1 MKKSKISI
9 LLLLMVMILAISAVS
24 AADTNDTSDSAIQAV
39 DDAPIEEVASDDVGA
54 LAATD
59 DTHVLAAGDGN
70 FTELQTSVDTGT
82 VLMTKDYTRVEGENT
97 ISITRDVTIL
107 GNDHKIDG
115 SNLGGIFNV
124 NSGYTLTL
132 MGVTLINGN
141 AENGGAIYNNGGT
154 LTIVNSYFLNNTA
167 TKSGGAIY
175 NNGGSITVTGSTFD
189 GNDLTDRSTNGDGG
203 AAIFDNAGDV
213 LISSSTI
220 TNNLKDI
227 VHRGGTGQYT
237 GDLSSAAVTSQ
248 SGTLTVSD
256 SYFGK
261 NSGSYG
267 GAILS
272 QGDDAVL
279 NVVGSTFEDNF
290 AFNGGAIDII
300 SSKYTISNS
309 TFRGNNAKGTGSSTS
324 NYANGGAICAQE
336 NDNDDGVISDCTF
349 EDNTAAIGGA
359 ITTQIA
365 QVTGCTFTN
374 NTALSANSE
383 TYNGKTNN
391 RGGFG
396 GAVYNDNTITIED
409 STFTDN
415 IGRGRGLDLKNA
427 DISGSSF
434 TNTVINVNNHG
445 TVSVSDNLY
454 DNAEKDISS
463 TTGCTVVV
471 NVGNG
476 DIPHVTSGTIIFDGD
491 LTFQD
496 IQDIV
501 DAGNTA
507 ITLTGNVLKSDE
519 EEQTFANGIL
529 INHSFAIYAQDYT
542 ITANNGKVF
551 TVNEGATLTLNKA
564 NVVGDGTSAIVNN
577 GQVSL
582 SLTNPSTF
590 TNVGEFA
597 IDNQGTVSQTSL
609 TTFTQLS
616 DLIALVNGGEIYIGQ
631 SKITKADDEK
641 AAFANGIV
649 VEKNLTIRGYYN
661 TYYKR
666 IDTKIDADND
676 GRIFSVN
683 DGATLTLQ
691 KIILINGNDEK
702 GGAVYVE
709 ANNNFYADT
718 VNFINNTA
726 TYRGGAIYS
735 EGFVNVTNCVFDSND
750 ITFRTANDD
759 NGGAAIYNLNGIL
772 IIEDTNITNN
782 LKDIVIRDG
791 NNGDLLVGVVVT
803 SGDTIIDNA
812 YFANNTGSWGGAIS
826 SLGYLNTEEYVLT
839 VINSRFEGNN
849 ATFGGAIF
857 VQASGLDVKN
867 CTFENNKGVGVGS
880 SGTSNNQGGAIVV
893 FPENANA
900 EITDS
905 TFIGNSAKVGGAVSL
920 PGVDTDCIIDNCT
933 FIDNTAYA
941 DGGAV
946 YFWTEG
952 AAVTVTDSE
961 FINNTAP
968 YGGAIENEGTG
979 ALVVDNSKFV
989 ENEATVSGGA
999 IISSG
1004 SASVSNSV
1012 FNDNEA
1018 ATANTNAIYIW
1029 YSNNTLALTNNVITG
1044 STDAQILTKA
1054 GTSIITPLKV
1064 RILDNG
1070 TYNIHMSP
1078 YTLNATVTDMDGNLI
1093 VDNAFRFVVGDE
1105 VVDGI
1110 TINATTGVYTAVFTP
1125 SETGTFIVSTNLED
1139 ASEIETATLNIFRT
1153 LTDLANLVG
1162 AANDGDTIVLDGDYT
1177 YNPEFDSA
1185 IVDGIVIDKNIIIDG
1200 NGSTICGSDVAR
1212 IFNIVSGASLTLSNA
1227 TLCDGNAS
1235 YGGAVYVEAGAAL
1248 NADTVNFN
1256 DNTAKYRGGAIWS
1269 AGTVNIK
1276 NSAFDSN
1283 NITYRKDN
1291 VENGGAAIYSKGTL
1305 TVDNTRFTNDLTN
1318 YIVRAGDANDPQ
1330 LIDAV
1335 VLATGGTAV
1344 INNSYFENNS
1354 GTYGGAISGVP
1365 ADGSTHV
1372 SVIVENSEF
1381 INNLAYAGGAIYAGT
1396 GSTELKVKNCTFIG
1410 NNATGIGSYGY
1421 TSAGGAIC
1429 LARDAD
1435 ATITDSKFINNT
1447 ATVGGAVDVS
1457 ATRNSVAASID
1468 NCYFENNV
1476 ATGSPTRDA
1485 VGGAIRIASNAVSSD
1500 KLVVSVEN
1508 SNFTNNVAPDGG
1520 SSIYNGGTLSLS
1532 GNKVFSN
1539 KAEIESTGTITSLEY
1554 ATFLGNSTIPA
1565 EMDDT
1570 FTLNATLTDE
1580 KGNFI
1585 YDVDFKFS
1593 VNGETIDEIY
1603 FDEATGLYTVDYYI
1617 GTAGPKV
1624 ISTNYDADGLTK
1636 YYGILDVPKANVTLN
1651 IVADNIVEGENA
1663 TVHVY
1668 VVGINDTGLNT
1679 TVKVVVDDVE
1689 YTVNVTDGEGILP
1702 VSGLEA
1708 DTYAIFTIFEEDDNY
1723 NTAYDSYTFY
1733 VKHATTLNVT
1743 ADEEYECGS
1752 DVVINFELD
1761 AVGQTLTF
1769 IVFATVDGELYT
1781 VTVNGGTGT
1790 LTISDLPV
1798 GNYTVTSYFEGDNL
1812 NNYTEGN
1819 VVEFKVVKG
1828 TPEIT
1833 ADVIMEDA
1841 SYPGSIVVVINGP
1854 DGDYNITVGDQI
1866 VPVTVAGGSG
1876 METIS
1881 NIPVGTHTATVDF
1894 AGNDNFNNASITT
1907 TSFTIVSSTPEISAS
1922 AADVWIGND
1931 ATVIVTVPSDAQGNV
1946 VITVNGK
1953 KYTAEINAG
1962 TATATISADD
1972 LIAGENAIDV
1982 TFAGDDNYASSFNS
1996 TTVFVLDGVITNA
2009 TYAKYF
2015 DASGYLVDIVPEG
2028 ATLDFQ
2034 GLFQGKYPVFIN
2046 KPVNIITSTG
2056 DAVIDSSKTATF
2068 NVVSGGAYTNVT
2080 GLSFINTVIFVTGAP
2095 HVTFDGI
2102 STLASMSGVGSGTG
2116 FVCFRAYSEYGTV
2129 KNSYLEN
2136 AGNGGSSVV
2145 VAGGGAPYLTVDN
2158 NIFNI
2163 TGSSGNIISGN
2174 TFTTGS
2180 AGPTPDHLVIT
2191 NNLIYNSMASNP
2203 FCRALSLLGSYN
2215 VIENNTIHQTANSI
2229 MGGTYNTYR
2238 NNVITGTV
2246 AFQPGANAIVEN
2258 NTVEGATTIAKDS
2271 TVTENTF
2278 GAVTISGANANFTD
2292 NTVTGTVTV
2301 NSNDNTIKN
2310 NMITTTGDY
2319 AIDLKAKTGNTVTD
2333 NTLIA
2338 NGRYGDVAVKFTNAD
2353 NVVEN
2358 NTPVANIEI
2367 EANSVWIGNNNTI
2380 TVTIVN
2386 GTGSVTIKVNDKNY
2400 TIDLTD
2406 GVASQEFAAEDFI
2419 AGVNTVEVTYNGGS
2433 FIPANA
2439 TATFS
2444 VIDGIITN
2452 DTFYAYFDEN
2462 GNLFDAVPANAE
2474 LTFVGAF
2481 SDLTSNVFINKP
2493 VKMTGQNAALKDMR
2507 FVLTA
2512 DGIVLDNMT
2521 LFATTGLGDLIG
2533 VYGNAITVSNMNIT
2547 YIVGNEEAIA
2557 INVMGVEDAN
2567 IVNNTILFE
2576 SHVTTDGIYANA
2588 INLEGVDGALVD
2600 NNVITTSLT
2609 GVDAD
2614 YGRSGLY
2621 YKYGM
2626 MGVNTVNPIRI
2637 VESSDIIFTNNDVN
2651 SALNDI
2657 KGYYPTVQSVLV
2669 VGVTDSVFDHNNFTM
2684 IDGFTPAGSPS
2695 YLYAFTFGIDEDI
2708 TVSNN
2713 NFYME
2718 TEGGVNGMGTAYALQ
2733 IVTASLDIIG
2743 NNITSISNGPNLG
2756 IYVVC
2761 EYNTFDDDFV
2771 VNIINNTLNITG
2783 YATGT
2788 SSSALVS
2795 GMEIGAGESD
2805 ISGNT
2810 IYVYNKAGYV
2820 EKANVYGI
2828 SYVQSVYRP
2837 DLNIVNNDI
2846 FVEDGDYAVYN
2857 NFPRINGMSVTEN
2870 NLVAHNRFG
2879 DKAVFTKYTRSVVA
2893 NNTPL
2898 AEIAIEAGNV
2908 WIGSDNTITVT
2919 IPNAVGNVTI
2929 SVNGK
2934 EQSVELTDGVATAT
2948 VGADDLIA
2956 GENTVDVTYD
2966 DISYNLATNS
2976 TTFQVLDGVITNAT
2990 YAYYF
2995 DASGNLVS
3003 IVPNEVTLDFQGLF
3017 LGKYPVY
3024 INKAVNVISSTC
3036 DALFDC
3042 GNTYTS
3048 NDVNSF
3054 NFIAGSD
3061 HSNITGLKFMN
3072 YCLYI
3077 KGASYITVDSVS
3089 IVANKGGVGR
3099 GTGFLSIH
3107 SNAYY
3112 ALVKNC
3118 YMENGGTGSSLLV
3131 LGKGGAYVV
3140 FDHNYFNITGNS
3152 GNVISA
3158 NQFVGTGDAPE
3169 HTTYTNNIIYSARPA
3184 SAICYAMTV
3193 SGSGNLLENNTIYFN
3208 GSGILNQYGAS
3219 SVGNVYRNNTIYGS
3233 ATFNPSANSLVE
3245 NNKVYGTGKTT
3256 ISAGTTLINNT
3267 FNTVTISGANV
3278 EARENTFNQDLTIS
3292 GAGAQFIGNTVTG
3305 TVTVNSN
3312 DNVIVLNN
3320 ITATGD
3326 YAVNLNAKTGNTVTG
3341 NILIAKEYYGD
3352 AAVKYT
3358 NENNVVEDNYPMD
3371 IDMIVSAEPIF
3382 VGQDAEITISAVE
3395 NFNGMVT
3402 VLVNGKTETVSLTN
3416 GKGNLIVSGLPA
3428 ANHTV
3433 TVSFDGNAYFNADK
3447 ANTTLVVSKVESE
3460 MTITVGEVAIDK
3472 DLEVTISLPGV
3483 TDEVT
3488 VIVDGNIASVN
3499 LVDGVG
3505 TFTVPK
3511 SNMTAG
3517 DHTIIAIFEGND
3529 QYDATVADA
3538 NFTVEKEDGYKFD
3551 VNLTV
3556 DEIDYGEDV
3565 SFNVTLPEDANG
3577 RLIVSVDDE
3586 EVAWADV
3593 VNGTATVT
3601 IPADAFETG
3610 DNEISVTYSDD
3621 KYGETTVYEDIY
3633 VNELIADLSASANNI
3648 SIGETAVIT
3657 VSIPGAEDDTYLTVK
3672 LLGVEY
3678 DVWLVDGQGTV
3689 TIPGLS
3695 EGSYTATVILEDDP
3709 VYEDASVEVTFNV
3722 SKVAVPADAINATTP
3737 ENATAPVFT
3746 VTLPEDATGY
3756 LLLDVNG
3763 SQTHVPLVNGAA
3775 SVAVPSNLAPGNYSA
3790 TVTYT
3795 GDDKYAPVTTTKEIS
3810 VASNVPDSA
3819 LTIPEDSNTTTP
3831 TYAIDLPADAGGYL
3845 EVDVD
3850 GTKYVAPLVNG
3861 SASITV
3867 PELSEGKHNVTVT
3880 YTGDDKYTKVVK
3892 SNTLNVNSSASAPVY
3907 KITENKDVSAIYS
3920 ATSSYKVLVTK
3931 DGKAVGA
3938 GESVTFT
3945 FNGKKSTVKTDSKGY
3960 ATLKLNTKVKVKSY
3974 TVTAEYNG
3982 VKVTNKVT
3990 IKHVIKAKNKKV
4002 KKSKKVTKVKITLNK
4017 VNGKVLAKKTLKVK
4031 FKGKTYKVKTNKKGV
4046 ATWKV
4051 KKSMLKKLKVGK
4063 KYKYKVTYGKDVVT
4077 KKLTI
4082 KK

>member
-9 LLLLMVMILAISAVS
+9 LLLVMVMILAISAVS
-24 AADTNDTSDSAIQAV
+24 AADNNDTSDSALQAV
-39 DDAPIEEVASDDVGA
+39 EEAPVDEVASEDVGA

-59 DTHVLAAGDGN
+59 DADVLAADGEGTN
-70 FTELQTSVDTGT
+70 FTSLQNKIDSSNTICYI
-82 VLMTKDYTRVEGENT
+82 MNDYTRADGDDVVT
-97 ISITRDVTIL
+97 ISKDVSIVSRG
-107 GNDHKIDG
+107 GNFKIDA
-115 SNLGGIFNV
+115 NNKGGIFKINPGV
-124 NSGYTLTL
+124 SVFISGLTL
-132 MGVTLINGN
+132 VNGN
-141 AENGGAIYNNGGT
+141 SDYGAAIYNEGDLVVDGCTLYANNASQKGGAIYNVAT
-154 LTIVNSYFLNNTA
+154 L
-167 TKSGGAIY
+167 
-175 NNGGSITVTGSTFD
+175 
-189 GNDLTDRSTNGDGG
+189 
-203 AAIFDNAGDV
+203 DV
-213 LISSSTI
+213 
-220 TNNLKDI
+220 
-227 VHRGGTGQYT
+227 
-237 GDLSSAAVTSQ
+237 
-248 SGTLTVSD
+248 
-256 SYFGK
+256 
-261 NSGSYG
+261 
-267 GAILS
+267 
-272 QGDDAVL
+272 
-279 NVVGSTFEDNF
+279 
-290 AFNGGAIDII
+290 
-300 SSKYTISNS
+300 
-309 TFRGNNAKGTGSSTS
+309 
-324 NYANGGAICAQE
+324 
-336 NDNDDGVISDCTF
+336 
-349 EDNTAAIGGA
+349 
-359 ITTQIA
+359 
-365 QVTGCTFTN
+365 
-374 NTALSANSE
+374 SE
-383 TYNGKTNN
+383 
-391 RGGFG
+391 
-396 GAVYNDNTITIED
+396 
-409 STFTDN
+409 STFTD
-415 IGRGRGLDLKNA
+415 
-427 DISGSSF
+427 
-434 TNTVINVNNHG
+434 
-445 TVSVSDNLY
+445 
-454 DNAEKDISS
+454 
-463 TTGCTVVV
+463 
-471 NVGNG
+471 
-476 DIPHVTSGTIIFDGD
+476 
-491 LTFQD
+491 
-496 IQDIV
+496 
-501 DAGNTA
+501 
-507 ITLTGNVLKSDE
+507 
-519 EEQTFANGIL
+519 
-529 INHSFAIYAQDYT
+529 
-542 ITANNGKVF
+542 
-551 TVNEGATLTLNKA
+551 
-564 NVVGDGTSAIVNN
+564 
-577 GQVSL
+577 
-582 SLTNPSTF
+582 
-590 TNVGEFA
+590 
-597 IDNQGTVSQTSL
+597 
-609 TTFTQLS
+609 
-616 DLIALVNGGEIYIGQ
+616 
-631 SKITKADDEK
+631 
-641 AAFANGIV
+641 
-649 VEKNLTIRGYYN
+649 
-661 TYYKR
+661 
-666 IDTKIDADND
+666 
-676 GRIFSVN
+676 
-683 DGATLTLQ
+683 
-691 KIILINGNDEK
+691 
-702 GGAVYVE
+702 
-709 ANNNFYADT
+709 
-718 VNFINNTA
+718 NTA
-726 TYRGGAIYS
+726 TYRGGAIYN
-735 EGFVNVTNCVFDSND
+735 EGNLKVTESTFDSND
-750 ITFRTANDD
+750 ISYRAKNDD
-759 NGGAAIYNLNGIL
+759 NGGAAIYNLNGEM
-772 IIEDTNITNN
+772 IIEDSFIVDNIKDFVISSGNSGDLIVAAVVTSGETQITRSYFARNCGRWGGAISSLGYLNTEPYTLTIKDSEFEGNNATFGGSIFVEQSSLIVENSTFNSNSVLGSGSPGTSNTQGGAIVVHPAGSHVTITDSTFTGNRADTGGAVSLAGVEDSSIEGCTFTDNVANDGGAVFLWTQNDATVTIADSTFSGNTANFGKAISNDGTLSLSNNTIVGDGADIESYYGQLVSAINVVIMDNGTYDCYSGTQEVFAKITDDNDNLIIARNSIKFVTDGAEADAIYNAVDKLYYANLTLPSAGIYTVNIAYVDEDEITVKTATINNFKGTFQDLQNTISNAIGTTLDLDYDFKYVEGLDDPSLKNGVLINRGIEIRGNGHTISGSNVARIFNVTKTGVYITNMTIRDGSADKGAGVYVKPGVIFDAAGVNFLNNTATYRGGAIYTEGLVVIEGCVIDGNDITFRSVNDDNGGAAVYNNGGILYINNTDITNN

-791 NNGDLLVGVVVT
+791 NDGHLINGAIVSLGGAVT
-803 SGDTIIDNA
+803 INNSYI
-812 YFANNTGSWGGAIS
+812 ANNTGSWGAGVYVNANS
-826 SLGYLNTEEYVLT
+826 DLEVYNTV
-839 VINSRFEGNN
+839 FEANN
-849 ATFGGAIF
+849 ATFGSAIYDEGAPLKVDNCIF
-857 VQASGLDVKN
+857 NDNAGL
-867 CTFENNKGVGVGS
+867 GIGS
-880 SGTSNNQGGAIVV
+880 PGTESTQGAAILVMT
-893 FPENANA
+893 PTATA
-900 EITDS
+900 TIT
-905 TFIGNSAKVGGAVSL
+905 NSKFNRNTARTGGAVSISRASD
-920 PGVDTDCIIDNCT
+920 VSIDNC
-933 FIDNTAYA
+933 
-941 DGGAV
+941 
-946 YFWTEG
+946 
-952 AAVTVTDSE
+952 E
-961 FINNTAP
+961 FINNTA
-968 YGGAIENEGTG
+968 YYE
-979 ALVVDNSKFV
+979 
-989 ENEATVSGGA
+989 
-999 IISSG
+999 
-1004 SASVSNSV
+1004 
-1012 FNDNEA
+1012 
-1018 ATANTNAIYIW
+1018 
-1029 YSNNTLALTNNVITG
+1029 
-1044 STDAQILTKA
+1044 
-1054 GTSIITPLKV
+1054 
-1064 RILDNG
+1064 
-1070 TYNIHMSP
+1070 
-1078 YTLNATVTDMDGNLI
+1078 
-1093 VDNAFRFVVGDE
+1093 
-1105 VVDGI
+1105 
-1110 TINATTGVYTAVFTP
+1110 
-1125 SETGTFIVSTNLED
+1125 
-1139 ASEIETATLNIFRT
+1139 
-1153 LTDLANLVG
+1153 
-1162 AANDGDTIVLDGDYT
+1162 
-1177 YNPEFDSA
+1177 
-1185 IVDGIVIDKNIIIDG
+1185 
-1200 NGSTICGSDVAR
+1200 
-1212 IFNIVSGASLTLSNA
+1212 
-1227 TLCDGNAS
+1227 
-1235 YGGAVYVEAGAAL
+1235 
-1248 NADTVNFN
+1248 
-1256 DNTAKYRGGAIWS
+1256 
-1269 AGTVNIK
+1269 
-1276 NSAFDSN
+1276 
-1283 NITYRKDN
+1283 
-1291 VENGGAAIYSKGTL
+1291 
-1305 TVDNTRFTNDLTN
+1305 
-1318 YIVRAGDANDPQ
+1318 
-1330 LIDAV
+1330 
-1335 VLATGGTAV
+1335 
-1344 INNSYFENNS
+1344 
-1354 GTYGGAISGVP
+1354 
-1365 ADGSTHV
+1365 
-1372 SVIVENSEF
+1372 
-1381 INNLAYAGGAIYAGT
+1381 GGAIYNYAT
-1396 GSTELKVKNCTFIG
+1396 SGSTLTLTN
-1410 NNATGIGSYGY
+1410 SYFSG
-1421 TSAGGAIC
+1421 
-1429 LARDAD
+1429 
-1435 ATITDSKFINNT
+1435 NT
-1447 ATVGGAVDVS
+1447 ATNWGNAISNDADLALSNNTIIGDGADIGNWLGEVIS
-1457 ATRNSVAASID
+1457 EINIIIL
-1468 NCYFENNV
+1468 ENQTV
-1476 ATGSPTRDA
+1476 
-1485 VGGAIRIASNAVSSD
+1485 
-1500 KLVVSVEN
+1500 
-1508 SNFTNNVAPDGG
+1508 
-1520 SSIYNGGTLSLS
+1520 
-1532 GNKVFSN
+1532 
-1539 KAEIESTGTITSLEY
+1539 
-1554 ATFLGNSTIPA
+1554 
-1565 EMDDT
+1565 
-1570 FTLNATLTDE
+1570 NATYGDTVEITAVVTDDN
-1580 KGNFI
+1580 GNVMNDKNI
-1585 YDVDFKFS
+1585 KFTINDS
-1593 VNGETIDEIY
+1593 ETIDAIY
-1603 FDEATGLYTVDYYI
+1603 YTDLGKYLAEYTPASSGTYIVGVDYP
-1617 GTAGPKV
+1617 T
-1624 ISTNYDADGLTK
+1624 TNELIVKKATIEVENFNVSLTIAAD
-1636 YYGILDVPKANVTLN
+1636 D
-1651 IVADNIVEGENA
+1651 IVEGENA
-1663 TVHVY
+1663 TISVY
-1668 VVGINDTGLNT
+1668 VYGENDIKLNT
-1679 TVKVVVDDVE
+1679 TVKVVVNNTE
-1689 YTVNVTDGEGILP
+1689 YSVNITDSEGNLT
-1702 VSGLEA
+1702 VSGLESGS
-1708 DTYAIFTIFEEDDNY
+1708 YAIFAIFGENGSY
-1723 NTAYDSYTFY
+1723 NTVYSSYTFY
-1733 VKHATTLNVT
+1733 VKHATKLVVS
-1743 ADEEYECGS
+1743 AEEEFEYGS
-1752 DVVINFELD
+1752 DVIINFELD
-1761 AVGQTLTF
+1761 AIGQSPIFLV
-1769 IVFATVDGELYT
+1769 ISTVDEELYT
-1781 VTVNGGTGT
+1781 VVVNNGNGT

-1798 GNYTVTSYFEGDNL
+1798 GNYTVTSHFNGDDV

-1819 VVEFKVVKG
+1819 EVQFKVIKG

-1833 ADVIMEDA
+1833 ADVKVDNA
-1841 SYPGSIVVVINGP
+1841 LYPGSIIVTINGP
-1854 DGDYNITVGDQI
+1854 DGDYTITVGDKT
-1866 VPVTVAGGSG
+1866 VPVTVSGGTAS
-1876 METIS
+1876 EIIS
-1881 NIPVGTHTATVDF
+1881 DLAVGTQTATVEF
-1894 AGNDNFNNASITT
+1894 AGNENCTNASITT
-1907 TSFTIVSSTPEISAS
+1907 ESFTIIPSSAEISAS

-1931 ATVIVTVPSDAQGNV
+1931 ATVIVTVPSDAQGKV
-1946 VITVNGK
+1946 TITVNGK
-1953 KYTAEINAG
+1953 KYEAEIAAG
-1962 TATATISADD
+1962 SATATISADD
-1972 LIAGENAIDV
+1972 LVAGENAIDV
-1982 TFAGDDNYASSFNS
+1982 TFAGDDNYAAGFNS

-2009 TYAKYF
+2009 TYKHYF
-2015 DASGYLVDIVPEG
+2015 DASGNLVSIVPNE

-2034 GLFQGKYPVFIN
+2034 GLFLGKYPVYIDKSVNVISSTKDAVFDSDNQVGNNIYSI
-2046 KPVNIITSTG
+2046 NIIAGG
-2056 DAVIDSSKTATF
+2056 D
-2068 NVVSGGAYTNVT
+2068 YTNIT
-2080 GLSFINTVIFVTGAP
+2080 DLSLKNYCLYIKGAS
-2095 HVTFDGI
+2095 HVTVDGI
-2102 STLASMSGVGSGTG
+2102 SIVANVGRVGSGTG
-2116 FVCFRAYSEYGTV
+2116 FLSIHTGAYYTTI
-2129 KNSYLEN
+2129 KNSYFE
-2136 AGNGGSSVV
+2136 NGGTGSSCVV
-2145 VAGGGAPYLTVDN
+2145 LGKGGKYGSFDN
-2158 NIFNI
+2158 NVFNI
-2163 TGSSGNIISGN
+2163 TGSSGNILSCNGFVGTGEIAECVNYTNNYIISNVGASSAMYGMAISGSGN
-2174 TFTTGS
+2174 
-2180 AGPTPDHLVIT
+2180 I
-2191 NNLIYNSMASNP
+2191 
-2203 FCRALSLLGSYN
+2203 
-2215 VIENNTIHQTANSI
+2215 IENNTLINFKGNAVTNSFGATSTKNI
-2229 MGGTYNTYR
+2229 YR
-2238 NNVITGTV
+2238 NNIITGGGTM
-2246 AFQPGANAIVEN
+2246 AIGTYSLVEN
-2258 NTVEGATTIAKDS
+2258 NYVEGALTLTAGCNATGNTAPSLTIS
-2271 TVTENTF
+2271 
-2278 GAVTISGANANFTD
+2278 GANVVAVDNIIKGTVTISGAKAQFIGNN
-2292 NTVTGTVTV
+2292 VTGTVTV
-2301 NSNDNTIKN
+2301 NSNDNVIISN
-2310 NMITTTGDY
+2310 NITTTGDY
-2319 AIDLKAKTGNTVTD
+2319 AINLNAKTGNTVTD

-2338 NGRYGDVAVKFTNAD
+2338 NGKYGDVAVRFTNAN

-2358 NTPVANIEI
+2358 NTPLAAIEI
-2367 EANSVWIGNNNTI
+2367 EANSVWIGNSNTI

-2386 GTGSVTIKVNDKNY
+2386 GTGTVTIKVNDKNY
-2400 TIDLTD
+2400 TVDLTD
-2406 GVASQEFAAEDFI
+2406 GVASQEFAAEDFV
-2419 AGVNTVEVTYNGGS
+2419 AGENTVEVTYNGGS

-2533 VYGNAITVSNMNIT
+2533 VYGNGITVSNMKIA
-2547 YIVGNEEAIA
+2547 YLVGNEEAIA
-2557 INVMGVEDAN
+2557 INVFGVEDAN
-2567 IVNNTILFE
+2567 IINNTILFE
-2576 SHVTTDGIYANA
+2576 SHVTTDGTYANA

-2695 YLYAFTFGIDEDI
+2695 YLYAFTFGIDEDV

-2846 FVEDGDYAVYN
+2846 FVEEGDYAVYN

-2919 IPNAVGNVTI
+2919 VPNAVGNVTI

-2934 EQSVELTDGVATAT
+2934 EQSVELIDGVATAT
-2948 VGADDLIA
+2948 VGADDLVA

-2966 DISYNLATNS
+2966 DISYSLATNS

-2990 YAYYF
+2990 YANYF
-2995 DASGNLVS
+2995 DARGYLVD

-3024 INKAVNVISSTC
+3024 INKAVNVISSTG

-3077 KGASYITVDSVS
+3077 KGASYITVDSVR

-3256 ISAGTTLINNT
+3256 IAAGTTLINNT

-3278 EARENTFNQDLTIS
+3278 VARENTFNQDFTIS
-3292 GAGAQFIGNTVTG
+3292 GAGTQLIGNIVTG
-3305 TVTVNSN
+3305 TVTVSSN

-3320 ITATGD
+3320 ITTTGD

-3382 VGQDAEITISAVE
+3382 VGQDAEITISALE
-3395 NFNGMVT
+3395 NFNGIVT

-3433 TVSFDGNAYFNADK
+3433 TVSFDGNVYFNADK

-3460 MTITVGEVAIDK
+3460 MNITVGEVAIDK

-3538 NFTVEKEDGYKFD
+3538 NFTVEKEDDYEFD

-3775 SVAVPSNLAPGNYSA
+3775 SVTVPSNLAPGNYSA

-3831 TYAIDLPADAGGYL
+3831 TYAVDLPADAGGYL

-3892 SNTLNVNSSASAPVY
+3892 SNTLNVNSSASAPVF

-3945 FNGKKSTVKTDSKGY
+3945 FNGKTSTVKTDSKGY
-3960 ATLKLNTKVKVKSY
+3960 ATLKLNTNVKVKSY

-3990 IKHVIKAKNKKV
+3990 IKHVIKAKNKNV

-4017 VNGKVLAKKTLKVK
+4017 VNGKALAKKTLKVK

-4051 KKSMLKKLKVGK
+4051 KKSMVSKLKVGK